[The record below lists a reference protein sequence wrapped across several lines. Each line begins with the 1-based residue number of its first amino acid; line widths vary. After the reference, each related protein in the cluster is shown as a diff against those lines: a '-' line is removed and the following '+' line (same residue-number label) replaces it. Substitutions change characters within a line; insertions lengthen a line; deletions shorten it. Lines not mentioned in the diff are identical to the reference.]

1 MISLRLSIHSNHR
14 GPGFWKLN
22 TSPLSDIEYVNLV
35 KATIQETADEYKSD
49 TTVNPALLWEM
60 IKLNVREKSIYY
72 ATSKKAETKKKEVE
86 LEKKIAMLQKQI
98 DNSNNNNN
106 NPEHV
111 KDKMK
116 ALKDEWEQII
126 EHRTRGAIIRS
137 KTRWYNEGEK
147 NTKYFLTLEKRHF
160 KQGTISQLKTN
171 DNDFIT
177 TDKDILTECKS
188 FYEQLYT
195 SRKNERR
202 SSVDFFPP
210 DNETKLN
217 EEEQMI
223 CEGLL
228 TKQECAEVLKNM
240 DPEKTPGTDGFP
252 AEFYKVFWSDISTP
266 LLSSLNFAF
275 DNGGMSITQRR
286 SIIKLIP
293 KKDAE
298 LYFIKNWRPLS
309 LLNTDYKI
317 AAKAI
322 ANRIKSMLPN
332 VINNDQTGFLKGRF
346 IGENVRL
353 IDSVI
358 RYAAE
363 KNIPGLLLF
372 IDFEKA
378 FDSLER
384 PFISDSLRY
393 FGFGPSLINWV
404 KVLYCKSES
413 CVLNNGW
420 SSDFFDIQRGV
431 RQGCPLSPY
440 LFILSAEILAK
451 AIRKNPNIRG
461 ISINNNDIKIS
472 QYGDDTTLILDGSRE
487 ALISALRFLDEF
499 SDLSGLKLNDTKTE
513 ALWIGSSI
521 GNDNLPTPG
530 YSLKWPKKKVKTLGV
545 WLSIHYDEKLKNIK
559 AILSCWKYRRLTLM
573 GKITVLKSLV
583 VSQLTY
589 ILSPLPS
596 NEKIINEIND
606 LFYRFLWNDK
616 GDKIKRKVMI
626 NDYFRGGLKMID
638 LVSFNKSLKLTW
650 IKKYL
655 DSSNKGKWKIFLD
668 LKLGKNAGELVFAG
682 NLSVKDTRIKF
693 KNSESF
699 TKELLEIWAEVN
711 FEHEINSKEQLFQ
724 QPLWFNSLISIGNQ
738 PIFLKDWAAQGITKV
753 KHLVKVNSDVCL
765 SLSDLQIKFNFRP
778 CQLKYYGVIAAVKQL
793 SKSSNVTN
801 NSTNYHSFLTQF
813 VQCKKASR
821 LVYKT
826 LVERKGQTP
835 ENSQEKWLL
844 DFNNEPINWKP
855 AYILPFQCTNSRKLI
870 EFQFKLLHRQIPT
883 NTFLTKI
890 GLKDNEKC
898 TFCLKVPEII
908 IHIFWSCDL
917 VSSFWKRVT
926 EWLQSINV
934 ISQTDNIDGMTA
946 LGLRPDQS
954 KFPRTVN
961 LCCLLTR
968 YYIWICKSKES
979 SPNMNN
985 FLFFVKSQYKLDAKG
1000 KAEKKWEP
1008 LAAYIQ
1014 SMN

>member
-1 MISLRLSIHSNHR
+1 
-14 GPGFWKLN
+14 
-22 TSPLSDIEYVNLV
+22 
-35 KATIQETADEYKSD
+35 
-49 TTVNPALLWEM
+49 
-60 IKLNVREKSIYY
+60 
-72 ATSKKAETKKKEVE
+72 
-86 LEKKIAMLQKQI
+86 
-98 DNSNNNNN
+98 
-106 NPEHV
+106 
-111 KDKMK
+111 
-116 ALKDEWEQII
+116 
-126 EHRTRGAIIRS
+126 
-137 KTRWYNEGEK
+137 
-147 NTKYFLTLEKRHF
+147 
-160 KQGTISQLKTN
+160 
-171 DNDFIT
+171 
-177 TDKDILTECKS
+177 
-188 FYEQLYT
+188 
-195 SRKNERR
+195 
-202 SSVDFFPP
+202 
-210 DNETKLN
+210 
-217 EEEQMI
+217 MI

-228 TKQECAEVLKNM
+228 TKQECAEALKNM

-275 DNGGMSITQRR
+275 DNGGMSITQTR

-322 ANRIKSMLPN
+322 ANRIKSVLPN

-393 FGFGPSLINWV
+393 FGFGPSLITWV

-472 QYGDDTTLILDGSRE
+472 QYADDTTLILDGSRE

-499 SDLSGLKLNDTKTE
+499 SNLSGLKLNDTKTE

-530 YSLKWPKKKVKTLGV
+530 YSLKWPKEKVKMLGV
-545 WLSIHYDEKLKNIK
+545 WLSIHPDITLSDNYNEKLKNIK

-616 GDKIKRKVMI
+616 GDKIKQKVMI
-626 NDYFRGGLKMID
+626 NDYFKGGLKMID

-682 NLSVKDTRIKF
+682 NLSVKDTKIKF
-693 KNSESF
+693 KNSGRFYQRTS
-699 TKELLEIWAEVN
+699 
-711 FEHEINSKEQLFQ
+711 
-724 QPLWFNSLISIGNQ
+724 GN
-738 PIFLKDWAAQGITKV
+738 
-753 KHLVKVNSDVCL
+753 
-765 SLSDLQIKFNFRP
+765 
-778 CQLKYYGVIAAVKQL
+778 
-793 SKSSNVTN
+793 
-801 NSTNYHSFLTQF
+801 
-813 VQCKKASR
+813 
-821 LVYKT
+821 
-826 LVERKGQTP
+826 
-835 ENSQEKWLL
+835 
-844 DFNNEPINWKP
+844 
-855 AYILPFQCTNSRKLI
+855 
-870 EFQFKLLHRQIPT
+870 
-883 NTFLTKI
+883 
-890 GLKDNEKC
+890 
-898 TFCLKVPEII
+898 
-908 IHIFWSCDL
+908 
-917 VSSFWKRVT
+917 
-926 EWLQSINV
+926 
-934 ISQTDNIDGMTA
+934 
-946 LGLRPDQS
+946 LG
-954 KFPRTVN
+954 
-961 LCCLLTR
+961 
-968 YYIWICKSKES
+968 
-979 SPNMNN
+979 
-985 FLFFVKSQYKLDAKG
+985 
-1000 KAEKKWEP
+1000 
-1008 LAAYIQ
+1008 
-1014 SMN
+1014 